1 MFRVLTLNNIS
12 VAGLER
18 LPRDRYEVA
27 SEFPDP
33 DAILLRSHDMHQMT
47 GGRNLKAVARAG
59 AGVNNIP
66 VERLGGRGI
75 PVFNTPGANANA
87 VTELVLA
94 GLLLA
99 ARNVCAAWRFT
110 RELEG
115 DDENLNQA
123 VEAGKKRFV
132 GFELP
137 SRTLGVIGLGAI
149 GVKVA
154 NAALGLGMRVIGYDN
169 DITVRRAWQLSSTVL
184 QASSVGD
191 LLAHADVVSL
201 HVPMSDQTRNLINA
215 ERLGLMRDGTV
226 LLNFARDGL
235 VEEEALL
242 GALDN
247 GRVRSYVCDFPTRAL
262 KDHERVITL
271 PHIGASTREAEDNCA
286 VMAVE
291 QLRNFLEDGN
301 ITNYVNFPEVVM
313 PRNHGRRVAVVHV
326 NVPNM
331 LGQISTAFARADLN
345 IVDMLNR
352 SRNRIAYTLT
362 DVEGAVPE
370 SVLES
375 LESIDGVLSV
385 LSLS

>member
-1 MFRVLTLNNIS
+1 M
-12 VAGLER
+12 
-18 LPRDRYEVA
+18 
-27 SEFPDP
+27 
-33 DAILLRSHDMHQMT
+33 
-47 GGRNLKAVARAG
+47 
-59 AGVNNIP
+59 
-66 VERLGGRGI
+66 
-75 PVFNTPGANANA
+75 
-87 VTELVLA
+87 
-94 GLLLA
+94 
-99 ARNVCAAWRFT
+99 
-110 RELEG
+110 
-115 DDENLNQA
+115 
-123 VEAGKKRFV
+123 
-132 GFELP
+132 
-137 SRTLGVIGLGAI
+137 
-149 GVKVA
+149 
-154 NAALGLGMRVIGYDN
+154 
-169 DITVRRAWQLSSTVL
+169 
-184 QASSVGD
+184 
-191 LLAHADVVSL
+191 
-201 HVPMSDQTRNLINA
+201 
-215 ERLGLMRDGTV
+215 
-226 LLNFARDGL
+226 LNFARDGL

-301 ITNYVNFPEVVM
+301 ITNSVNFPEVVM